1 MILKYKTNM
10 EYGHDENATKAI
22 KVDRWNYVDGITDC
36 GIFYDQR
43 AKCTCIE
50 FGENDKHMVLALH
63 DEAYLINDN
72 GKTIEKI
79 AY

>member
-1 MILKYKTNM
+1 MILKYKTTRR
-10 EYGHDENATKAI
+10 EDYGTHGGNYDVWNFIDNVKACSLYF
-22 KVDRWNYVDGITDC
+22 DPD
-36 GIFYDQR
+36 

-50 FGENDKHMVLALH
+50 IGEGLNHMVLALH

-79 AY
+79 K

>member
-1 MILKYKTNM
+1 MILKYKTTRY
-10 EYGHDENATKAI
+10 EDHVHHDVWNFIDNVKACSLYF
-22 KVDRWNYVDGITDC
+22 DPD
-36 GIFYDQR
+36 

-50 FGENDKHMVLALH
+50 IGEGLNHMVLALH

-79 AY
+79 K

>member
-1 MILKYKTNM
+1 MILKYRTTRLEDHVHYDVWNFI
-10 EYGHDENATKAI
+10 DNVKACSLYF
-22 KVDRWNYVDGITDC
+22 DPD
-36 GIFYDQR
+36 

-50 FGENDKHMVLALH
+50 IGEGLNHMVLALH

-79 AY
+79 K